1 MRDYYVDDLLIIA
14 STITGVRLFGEVIGT
29 HKGPLLVALAR
40 QRRNTEEITVDLSG
54 VHYLSNSALE
64 TLVAIAHCLR
74 PPQHLLLRSYDGLG
88 LQERLTAKGW
98 ERIETLRLD
107 TSSPSEAD
115 TSPSREATSPRPSA
129 KKSHNEHPG
138 DGSRIRP

>member
-1 MRDYYVDDLLIIA
+1 MRDYYADDLLIIA
-14 STITGVRLFGEVIGT
+14 STITGVRLFGEVIGA

-64 TLVAIAHCLR
+64 TLVAIANCLR

-88 LQERLTAKGW
+88 LQERLTAAGW

-107 TSSPSEAD
+107 AWPSEAD

-138 DGSRIRP
+138 DCSQISP